1 MVVEESLLPPPFPGR
16 QHGLVPSDAQC
27 LEWMH
32 AAGME
37 AHIRAHSSLV
47 AVVAE
52 TIAGLAIEKGFDV
65 DVQAVRAAALLHDI
79 AKPHTIAYGGNHCQI
94 GGAWVQHRTGNPA
107 IAQGV
112 IHHVCWP
119 GPIDVRAHTLVLAVI
134 YGDKRVRHETIVSL
148 EERFQDLLERYGT
161 TKDRKTLIQRAFDQT
176 RAIEQAFNRALE
188 VNLNAYPFDCGRMVE

>member
-1 MVVEESLLPPPFPGR
+1 MVVQKSLLPPPFPGR
-16 QHGLVPSDAQC
+16 QQGLVPSDAQC

-52 TIAGLAIEKGFDV
+52 TIAGLANEKGFNV
-65 DVQAVRAAALLHDI
+65 DVQAVRASALLHDI

-112 IHHVCWP
+112 LHHVCWP
-119 GPIDVRAHTLVLAVI
+119 GRLDVRAHTLVLAVI

-148 EERFQDLLERYGT
+148 EERFQDLLKRYGT
-161 TKDRKTLIQRAFDQT
+161 SKDRKTLIQSAFDQA

-188 VNLNAYPFDCGRMVE
+188 VNLHAYPFDRGRMVE